1 MQQLAIPLLPTR
13 SPSGT
18 HVHRRRH
25 CPLFVSSPL
34 PTGLLST
41 LQERLQQQVMG
52 TKFWRKKKLALAKA
66 RKKANEDKP
75 PLDLTNLVKH
85 GLV

>member
-1 MQQLAIPLLPTR
+1 M
-13 SPSGT
+13 
-18 HVHRRRH
+18 
-25 CPLFVSSPL
+25 
-34 PTGLLST
+34 
-41 LQERLQQQVMG
+41 QQQVMG